1 MENNI
6 TKETGDLG
14 GNHGKN
20 RKEFYAITQ
29 EGSFSGDMEFDTKK
43 EALDFLKD
51 TLHGESN
58 YNYRANKNNTYALYK
73 VVYNENTT
81 DYDYHEILPKI
92 SIKEYRDMNGEEKDL
107 YFNGGNENE

>member
-1 MENNI
+1 ME
-6 TKETGDLG
+6 
-14 GNHGKN
+14 KN

-29 EGSFSGDMEFDTKK
+29 EGNFSGDLEFDTEKQ
-43 EALDFLKD
+43 ALDFLKD

-58 YNYRANKNNTYALYK
+58 YNYWANKNNTYALYK

-92 SIKEYRDMNGEEKDL
+92 SITEYRDMNGEEKKL
-107 YFNGGNENE
+107 YFSEGKKNE

>member
-1 MENNI
+1 M
-6 TKETGDLG
+6 
-14 GNHGKN
+14 GKN

-29 EGSFSGDMEFDTKK
+29 EGNFSGDLEFDTEKQ
-43 EALDFLKD
+43 ALDFLKA

-58 YNYRANKNNTYALYK
+58 YNYFANKNNTYTLYK

-92 SIKEYRDMNGEEKDL
+92 SITEYRDMTGKEKDL
-107 YFNGGNENE
+107 YFSEGKKNE

>member
-1 MENNI
+1 ME
-6 TKETGDLG
+6 
-14 GNHGKN
+14 KN

-29 EGSFSGDMEFDTKK
+29 KGNFSGDLEFDTEKQ
-43 EALDFLKD
+43 ALDFLKD

-58 YNYRANKNNTYALYK
+58 YNYFANKNNTYTLYK

-92 SIKEYRDMNGEEKDL
+92 SITEYHDMNGEEKNL
-107 YFNGGNENE
+107 YFSEGKKNE